1 MHGVVA
7 ELALLGVGLTADH
20 PGDLL
25 ALVSPGVVHDGVDIH
40 FFSQNSTSQKAD
52 TSDLAGS
59 SADSPFFLFYIYI
72 FLYSRG
78 TFMPIFKKID
88 RKKCRTLFI

>member
-40 FFSQNSTSQKAD
+40 FFFLKIQLPKRQTRLTSPEVQ
-52 TSDLAGS
+52 LIP
-59 SADSPFFLFYIYI
+59 PFSCSFGRNKL
-72 FLYSRG
+72 
-78 TFMPIFKKID
+78 
-88 RKKCRTLFI
+88 RT

>member
-1 MHGVVA
+1 MSRPRHGMHGVVA

-40 FFSQNSTSQKAD
+40 FFSRN
-52 TSDLAGS
+52 
-59 SADSPFFLFYIYI
+59 
-72 FLYSRG
+72 
-78 TFMPIFKKID
+78 
-88 RKKCRTLFI
+88 